1 MQRSTKFCFGS
12 AFSALLASAAFAA
25 GPPLNEPVDVT
36 VTNAVIPVE
45 VSNADP
51 VPVEVV
57 SLPLPVSELPA
68 NRYQKTVSVDEWNVT
83 TPGNSLITISGSIL
97 GIPSDKI
104 LVLEFVSVQALVN
117 SGDNVLADITCQGAG
132 INIG

>member
-1 MQRSTKFCFGS
+1 
-12 AFSALLASAAFAA
+12 
-25 GPPLNEPVDVT
+25 LNEPVDVT